1 MMADEH
7 GRHGIRA
14 PALPAPSSPGEASE
28 GAAEAPSEAIMAVV
42 LLVRPAGLFGR
53 TS

>member
-7 GRHGIRA
+7 NRHGIRA
-14 PALPAPSSPGEASE
+14 PALPAPSSPGGGFG
-28 GAAEAPSEAIMAVV
+28 GAAEAPSEAIMVLV

-53 TS
+53 TP

>member
-1 MMADEH
+1 MIAA
-7 GRHGIRA
+7 GRGRRGARA
-14 PALPAPSSPGEASE
+14 PALPAPSSLGEASE
-28 GAAEAPSEAIMAVV
+28 GAVEAPSEEIMALV